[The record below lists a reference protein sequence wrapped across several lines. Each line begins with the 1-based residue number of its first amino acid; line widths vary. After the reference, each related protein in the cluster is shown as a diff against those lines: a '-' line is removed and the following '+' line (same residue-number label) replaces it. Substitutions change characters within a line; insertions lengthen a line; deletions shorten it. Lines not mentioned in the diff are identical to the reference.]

1 MRRFRQLR
9 PSLRRFATER
19 GGSVA
24 IQIALMAIII
34 MGFVSLATEV
44 GYILLVQREMQSAA
58 DSAAV
63 SGATALTKGTP
74 ANYQVE
80 AQAVASASGFTNGSS
95 GTSVTV
101 SSPPANG
108 SYAGVTGAVEVV
120 ISRPQTVSLMSLFG
134 QSSIN
139 VGVRG
144 VATEGSGSGC
154 ALQLLSGASVG
165 VSVSS

>member
-1 MRRFRQLR
+1 MRRSRQLGR
-9 PSLRRFATER
+9 WRFATER

-63 SGATALTKGTP
+63 SGATALMRGTP
-74 ANYQVE
+74 SNYQVE

-95 GTSVTV
+95 GASVTV
-101 SSPPANG
+101 SSPPENG
-108 SYAGVTGAVEVV
+108 YYAGVTVAV
-120 ISRPQTVSLMSLFG
+120 Q
-134 QSSIN
+134 
-139 VGVRG
+139 
-144 VATEGSGSGC
+144 
-154 ALQLLSGASVG
+154 
-165 VSVSS
+165 